1 MAKIPTFQRSRGVP
15 TTSGVGSPIFV
26 PETYDAQKQVAQ
38 LFTTI
43 QGGVEAYEV
52 KQGNAELTTAN
63 TAATIAFSKLE
74 AEMLKE
80 DPRAAV
86 SKYAQKSNEIH
97 IATTA
102 GLGKRALEAYQKQ
115 FQILSAKSQISVESS
130 AAARL
135 KDQQAGSL
143 TTNLD
148 ALALA
153 ATQAGNNTVGYRI
166 SKRSGIANIDAAIKD
181 GTIKAKAGALLKN
194 KFKSDLAKGAID
206 SMVRTAPLA
215 DLMSIHE
222 QMRNDKFTDSS
233 LAGFWAE
240 LDSSEK
246 LSMQNKILSAQEH
259 VVNAAFRAEGL
270 SAKTLRLSQNKSH
283 AQNMVKIMTSN
294 AGIKGAIAPTKI
306 ELYEQLGKQ
315 EITSDQL
322 KDAMAALN
330 NQNATS
336 SDQSFIGDIRKQTRE
351 AKNKEEIE
359 AIQDLLDSGLGKG
372 GKLTLQDHGVL
383 SDRLTTQLTKTPQ
396 ALNQKI
402 FSNALDKLVK
412 SGDYLDK
419 ILPGA
424 KDRAAIVQIQFEADL
439 RDGVEPSTA
448 FQNALDSFRSRG
460 GATLNAIAV
469 PRLGPAKKLSEWT
482 LADANETLER
492 TKIEFRGSP
501 STLAIQL
508 INLNALIGYLTA
520 QEAATAAAEKSKG
533 IPASPAGAT
542 GIPEHMKQFGPA
554 SPAVSTAKPVENL
567 TDKLNIL
574 RGGN

>member
-270 SAKTLRLSQNKSH
+270 SAKTLRLNQNKSH

-336 SDQSFIGDIRKQTRE
+336 SDQSFIGDIRKQTRD
-351 AKNKEEIE
+351 AKNEEEIE
-359 AIQDLLDSGLGKG
+359 AIQNLLDSALGKG

-402 FSNALDKLVK
+402 FSNALDNLVK

-419 ILPGA
+419 ILP
-424 KDRAAIVQIQFEADL
+424 DRAAIVQIQFEADL

-520 QEAATAAAEKSKG
+520 QEAATAAAAKSIKG
-533 IPASPAGAT
+533 SWVDLPDPRAES
-542 GIPEHMKQFGPA
+542 
-554 SPAVSTAKPVENL
+554 SNKPVENL
-567 TDKLNIL
+567 TDQLNIL